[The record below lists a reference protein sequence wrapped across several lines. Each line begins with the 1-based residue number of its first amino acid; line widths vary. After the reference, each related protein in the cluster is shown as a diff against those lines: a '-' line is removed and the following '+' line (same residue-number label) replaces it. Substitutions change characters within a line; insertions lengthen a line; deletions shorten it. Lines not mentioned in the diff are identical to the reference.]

1 MLLLLALAA
10 VLWIGCGKDP
20 ATITAPASESEQAT
34 SLGKPAVN
42 VAKVMAVQDRHTEA
56 LMAIRNVV
64 GTATTQLPDGRY
76 AVKILTKVAGM
87 EGSLPRVLENL
98 PVVVEEVGE
107 IRALSFTGK
116 YSPVPAGVSVG
127 NRNECSA
134 GTDGCVVQNS
144 SGTRYFLSNNHVFA
158 RENDAAIGE
167 DIVQPGLFDS
177 QPQCDPN
184 FPNHVADLSNFVR
197 IRFGFGG
204 RNRVDAAIAQ
214 IRSDVSFTC
223 ATICGYTP
231 GSPVSATVGMSVKKC
246 GRTTELTTGTV
257 TGVNVTVFVQ
267 YSSGI
272 ARFTG
277 QIQTGPMSSPGDS
290 GSLLLRNNSAANAVG
305 LLFAGSSNSTIYNRI
320 QEVLSAFNASICTN

>member
-1 MLLLLALAA
+1 
-10 VLWIGCGKDP
+10 
-20 ATITAPASESEQAT
+20 
-34 SLGKPAVN
+34 
-42 VAKVMAVQDRHTEA
+42 
-56 LMAIRNVV
+56 
-64 GTATTQLPDGRY
+64 
-76 AVKILTKVAGM
+76 
-87 EGSLPRVLENL
+87 
-98 PVVVEEVGE
+98 
-107 IRALSFTGK
+107 
-116 YSPVPAGVSVG
+116 
-127 NRNECSA
+127 
-134 GTDGCVVQNS
+134 VVQNS